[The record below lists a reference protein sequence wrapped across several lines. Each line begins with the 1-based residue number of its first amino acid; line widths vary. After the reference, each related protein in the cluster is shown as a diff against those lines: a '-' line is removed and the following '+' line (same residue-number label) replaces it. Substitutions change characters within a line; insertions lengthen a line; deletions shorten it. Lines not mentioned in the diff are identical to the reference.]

1 MGAFNSERKRSLGGA
16 REERKVR
23 GRRSWKVLGS
33 DSREEALRK
42 ELRKSKVLSW
52 WRSPVHQPMKED
64 HRNSGRSLF
73 VGYKDSTLC
82 LAGWVN

>member
-16 REERKVR
+16 REEREVR

-52 WRSPVHQPMKED
+52 
-64 HRNSGRSLF
+64 
-73 VGYKDSTLC
+73 
-82 LAGWVN
+82 